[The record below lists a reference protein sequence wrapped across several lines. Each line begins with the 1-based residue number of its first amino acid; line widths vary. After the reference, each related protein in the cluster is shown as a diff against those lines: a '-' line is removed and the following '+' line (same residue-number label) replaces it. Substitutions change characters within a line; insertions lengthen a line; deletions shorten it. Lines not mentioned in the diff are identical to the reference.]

1 MSSSPVSST
10 VGDNVRSQ
18 GDARLFAFCIFILLF
33 SCLRSVRDKVQVQ
46 LKRALLFSS
55 FLYFILPSFVPNF
68 AHVNV
73 RYVVAIASSRYR
85 CFSRGLNGIVGR
97 MIIRVADEIC

>member
-1 MSSSPVSST
+1 MLVF
-10 VGDNVRSQ
+10 
-18 GDARLFAFCIFILLF
+18 LHFAFLF
-33 SCLRSVRDKVQVQ
+33 CFFSFYVQFVDMVQVQ
-46 LKRALLFSS
+46 LKRAFYRL

-85 CFSRGLNGIVGR
+85 CFSRGLHGIVGR
-97 MIIRVADEIC
+97 MIIRVADESVDAAKLLPAAATH